1 MYYILASK
9 SPRRNELLKML
20 IPNFIVE
27 VSNVDE
33 SKIKETPYKLSE
45 KLSYLKA
52 KAIFKKHPDA
62 TVIAADTI
70 VILNNEILGKPKDE
84 QDAFRMLKELSNNVH
99 DVVTGFTIMSQDK
112 CITKSV
118 LTKVYFNELTDELI
132 NAYIATK
139 SPLDKA
145 GAYGI
150 QDKKFPLIKNIDGS
164 YYNVMGLP
172 IEEMKNYL

>member
-20 IPNFIVE
+20 IPDFIVE

-33 SKIKETPYKLSE
+33 SKIKEIPYKLSE

-52 KAIFKKHPDA
+52 EAIFKKHPDA

-84 QDAFRMLKELSNNVH
+84 QDAFRMLKELSNNAH
-99 DVVTGFTIMSQDK
+99 DVVTGFTIMSKDK

-150 QDKKFPLIKNIDGS
+150 QDKNFPLIKKIDGS